1 MEKFQE
7 TFLNLFQLNFYS
19 SLSYSIYFRHIP
31 AIWFQ
36 HFIDLCKPSYIRNHN
51 LKNNF
56 FMTNLHIFS
65 FSLTW
70 FLHTWICLLN
80 YSYIM
85 CRVIFSF
92 STVFLYFA
100 ENIFFV
106 FKGYNIITIY
116 IIKQDIRIYV
126 VYGRPNGWTN
136 WAEIFD
142 NTYGRPR
149 SVTGYK
155 KY

>member
-1 MEKFQE
+1 
-7 TFLNLFQLNFYS
+7 
-19 SLSYSIYFRHIP
+19 
-31 AIWFQ
+31 
-36 HFIDLCKPSYIRNHN
+36 
-51 LKNNF
+51 
-56 FMTNLHIFS
+56 
-65 FSLTW
+65 
-70 FLHTWICLLN
+70 
-80 YSYIM
+80 M

-92 STVFLYFA
+92 STFLLYFA
-100 ENIFFV
+100 ENICFV

-126 VYGRPNGWTN
+126 VYGRPNSWTN

-155 KY
+155 KFEIFFHGQSAGPIGLTFFVDTHEWPGGVIGLKNRKYFLIFISIFPRATPGPSASR